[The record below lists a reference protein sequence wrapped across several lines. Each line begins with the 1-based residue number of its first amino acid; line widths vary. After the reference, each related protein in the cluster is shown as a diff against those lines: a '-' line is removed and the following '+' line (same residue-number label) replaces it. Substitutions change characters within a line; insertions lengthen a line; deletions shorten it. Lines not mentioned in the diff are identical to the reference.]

1 MIARSGKEALEIY
14 EENKEQ
20 IDIVLLDMIMPD
32 MSGSDTYDRMKEID
46 PDIKVLLSSG
56 YSINGAATEIL
67 DRGFYPDRRI
77 MPYFY
82 QSIRDD

>member
-32 MSGSDTYDRMKEID
+32 MSGSDTYNRMKEIN
-46 PDIKVLLSSG
+46 P
-56 YSINGAATEIL
+56 T
-67 DRGFYPDRRI
+67 
-77 MPYFY
+77 
-82 QSIRDD
+82 